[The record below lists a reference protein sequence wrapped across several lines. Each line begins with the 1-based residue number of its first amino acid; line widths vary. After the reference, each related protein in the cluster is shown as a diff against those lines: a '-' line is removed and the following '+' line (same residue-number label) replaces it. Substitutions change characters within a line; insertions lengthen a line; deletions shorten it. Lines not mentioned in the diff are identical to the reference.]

1 MAYFNNAFKKT
12 FIMSSYVDPVPGT
25 PTAASGALTSGQVSL
40 YDAKTWAPLD
50 VATPS
55 KCQFI
60 LASGAPYANDK
71 VGPFHGGYSESIK
84 SKGINPKF
92 ITKVWESPAHAA
104 QNSILHIG
112 KTPFTSVSAT
122 ADCCPTFLC
131 GENYH
136 LRVDV
141 KGSPALRMLNHQA
154 YQEMTAY
161 TGCCADDAIAPVA
174 VNPAVVMLSWAEQIS
189 DSVILTGAGP
199 NGRENSA
206 PFIIPVVTLTEAG
219 DAGVVTNGSILVY
232 PKGTAAGVLT
242 AAKTATDAY
251 LTAAGVA
258 IVAGVTVV
266 AADNAA
272 VATYLATAYS
282 DQCAG
287 LTLVG
292 AYEETKFGDCTFQPS
307 DFYGT
312 EPLRIYA
319 SEVDLNGDPCEFTG
333 ICVVDECKGRKANGL
348 GETVL
353 RDFIL
358 SESYRQVPFA
368 TDLRIREITQGN
380 DMLGTGA
387 GQVDRTAS
395 YDRLMIL
402 HSIPRY
408 NNPSGTF
415 DNDQYLLEIVGP
427 AGTLVAGALK
437 NLKDDVDA
445 VTAAV
450 GNDCVEQDVDGGN
463 ACAAASVVVV

>member
-12 FIMSSYVDPVPGT
+12 FIMSAYVDPVPAVPG
-25 PTAASGALTSGQVSL
+25 PLSAASGALTSGQLSL

-50 VATPS
+50 VVPATATG
-55 KCQFI
+55 CQFI
-60 LASGAPYANDK
+60 IASGAPYANDRI
-71 VGPFHGGYSESIK
+71 GPFHGGYSESIK

-92 ITKVWESPAHAA
+92 VTKMWEAPAFDA

-112 KTPFTSVSAT
+112 TTPFTAGT

-154 YQEMTAY
+154 YQEITAY
-161 TGCCADDAIAPVA
+161 TGCCADDSIAPVA
-174 VNPAVVMLSWAEQIS
+174 VNPAIVMLAWQAGIQE
-189 DSVILTGAGP
+189 SVILTGNGP
-199 NGRENSA
+199 NGRTNAE
-206 PFIIPVVTLTEAG
+206 PFIIPVVTVSAAG
-219 DAGVVTNGSILVY
+219 AAGAIGAGATLVY
-232 PKGTAAGVLT
+232 PKGTSATVLANGV
-242 AAKTATDAY
+242 TATNLHLGLGGGPGA
-251 LTAAGVA
+251 
-258 IVAGVTVV
+258 TV
-266 AADNAA
+266 
-272 VATYLATAYS
+272 LATTADLYTPAAYT
-282 DQCAG
+282 DECAG

-312 EPLRIYA
+312 EPLRLFA

-333 ICVVDECKGRKANGL
+333 VCIVDECKGRKANGF
-348 GETVL
+348 GETVA

-415 DNDQYLLEIVGP
+415 DNDQYLLEIVGA
-427 AGTLVAGALK
+427 AGTLAAGALK
-437 NLKDDVDA
+437 NLKDDVE
-445 VTAAV
+445 VLLTAA
-450 GNDCVEQDVDGGN
+450 GNGACVEQDVSGGN
-463 ACAAASVVVV
+463 ACAAPSVVVV

>member
-1 MAYFNNAFKKT
+1 MAYFNHAFKKT

-25 PTAASGALTSGQVSL
+25 PTAASGALTSGQLSL

-55 KCQFI
+55 QCQFI
-60 LASGAPYANDK
+60 IASGAPYADDRI
-71 VGPFHGGYSESIK
+71 GPFHGGYQESIK

-92 ITKVWESPAHAA
+92 VTKVWEAPAHDA

-112 KTPFTSVSAT
+112 TTPFTAGD
-122 ADCCPTFLC
+122 ANCCPTFLC

-154 YQEMTAY
+154 YQEVTAY
-161 TGCCADDAIAPVA
+161 TGCCDDASIAPVA
-174 VNPAVVMLSWAEQIS
+174 VNPAIVMLAWQEGIQE
-189 DSVILTGAGP
+189 SVILTGRGP
-199 NGRENSA
+199 NGRANAE
-206 PFIIPVVTLTEAG
+206 PFVIPVVTVTAAG
-219 DAGVVTNGSILVY
+219 AGGAVGNGTTLVY
-232 PKGTAAGVLT
+232 PEGTAAGVLT
-242 AAKTATDAY
+242 AAVAATNTFLGLVGPATVIATTADAY
-251 LTAAGVA
+251 TPAAY
-258 IVAGVTVV
+258 T
-266 AADNAA
+266 DE
-272 VATYLATAYS
+272 
-282 DQCAG
+282 CAG

-292 AYEETKFGDCTFQPS
+292 AYEETRFGDCTFQPS

-333 ICVVDECKGRKANGL
+333 VCIQHECEGRKANGL
-348 GETVL
+348 GETVA

-380 DMLGTGA
+380 DMLGAGA

-408 NNPSGTF
+408 NNPTGTF

-427 AGTLVAGALK
+427 AGTLAAGALK
-437 NLKDDVDA
+437 DLRDDVDA
-445 VTAAV
+445 VLTAA
-450 GNDCVEQDVDGGN
+450 GNGACVEQDVSGGN
-463 ACAAASVVVV
+463 ACAAASVVVVA

>member
-12 FIMSSYVDPVPGT
+12 FMMNDYVAPNPGVS
-25 PTAASGALTSGQVSL
+25 AASGALTSGQLSL
-40 YDAKTWAPLD
+40 YNARTWAALD
-50 VATPS
+50 VAPATG
-55 KCQFI
+55 CQFVV
-60 LASGAPYANDK
+60 ASGAPYADDR

-84 SKGINPKF
+84 SKGVNPKF
-92 ITKVWESPAHAA
+92 ITKVWESPAFDA

-112 KTPFTSVSAT
+112 TTPFTSGT

-154 YQEMTAY
+154 YQEVTAY

-174 VNPAVVMLSWAEQIS
+174 VNPAIVMLAWQAGIQE
-189 DSVILTGAGP
+189 SVILTGNGP
-199 NGRENSA
+199 NGRTNAE
-206 PFIIPVVTLTEAG
+206 PFIIPVVTVSAAG
-219 DAGVVTNGSILVY
+219 AAGAIGAGATLVY
-232 PKGTAAGVLT
+232 PAGTAAGVLANGI
-242 AAKTATDAY
+242 AATNAHLGLGGGPGAT
-251 LTAAGVA
+251 V
-258 IVAGVTVV
+258 
-266 AADNAA
+266 
-272 VATYLATAYS
+272 LATTADLYTPAAFS
-282 DQCAG
+282 DECAG

-292 AYEETKFGDCTFQPS
+292 AYEETRFGDCTFQPS

-333 ICVVDECKGRKANGL
+333 VCIVDECTGRKANGL
-348 GETVL
+348 GETVA

-358 SESYRQVPFA
+358 SESYRQIPFA

-380 DMLGTGA
+380 DMLGTGP

-395 YDRLMIL
+395 YDRLMVL

-408 NNPSGTF
+408 NNPTGTF
-415 DNDQYLLEIVGP
+415 DNDQYLLEIVGA
-427 AGTLVAGALK
+427 AGSLGVGQPLRLLATDLTTILTAANNEACVEVDVAGGSPC
-437 NLKDDVDA
+437 DP
-445 VTAAV
+445 
-450 GNDCVEQDVDGGN
+450 
-463 ACAAASVVVV
+463 ASVVVV